1 MNTALDYLDFEYSE
15 DEHGQGT
22 FDAMASVLPAHVPAL
37 HAELTQ
43 VLAWACDTFGPDS
56 GPLDEGCDWDY
67 DLQLTDTD
75 AAAVQASIT
84 FDAPTRSLCVCVP
97 PASAPHMRH
106 TVTLTLVGSSAFC
119 AAFRQAFVQD

>member
-1 MNTALDYLDFEYSE
+1 MNSPLDYLDFEYSE
-15 DEHGQGT
+15 DDHGQGT

-67 DLQLTDTD
+67 DLQLTDDT
-75 AAAVQASIT
+75 AAQGRIGFEPS
-84 FDAPTRSLCVCVP
+84 TRSLCVQMP
-97 PASAPHMRH
+97 PGAASHNRH
-106 TVTLTLVGSSAFC
+106 TVTLTLGGTPAFC
-119 AAFRQAFVQD
+119 AAFQQVFVQD